1 MMLYLLRDQFSEE
14 VKRANWEYYESRTA
28 HDSSLSAMAYS
39 LVAAELGMVD
49 WAYKYFLRTSHVDL
63 DSYGPHWNLGI
74 HAAGLG
80 GAWQALVHGFCR
92 LERGDD
98 ALVIR
103 DFPRL
108 PEQWTKIRFQF
119 IHLGQ
124 RFAITVRHDA
134 MEVEHIGGIEGITDA
149 AFAIEYRGDR
159 TEYPAG
165 GTASLAP

>member
-134 MEVEHIGGIEGITDA
+134 MEVEHIGGIEGITA
-149 AFAIEYRGDR
+149 NQQVGFCQ
-159 TEYPAG
+159 AG
-165 GTASLAP
+165 LWWSPWRA